1 MSKLFLST
9 TFIATCLIS
18 NITQAGGNSLG
29 AAASAKH
36 QQQVEAVPSFRNQD
50 ASPQSNT
57 NGDMNGR
64 ENTNSL
70 GAAASAKHQKQVEA
84 VPSFRNQDA
93 SPQSSTNAD
102 MDGRTNTNS
111 LGRSAIEKHNETV
124 NSNMPEQ

>member
-29 AAASAKH
+29 GAAIAKH

-57 NGDMNGR
+57 NTDPHERGSN
-64 ENTNSL
+64 NAL
-70 GAAASAKHQKQVEA
+70 GAAA
-84 VPSFRNQDA
+84 
-93 SPQSSTNAD
+93 
-102 MDGRTNTNS
+102 
-111 LGRSAIEKHNETV
+111 IEKHKKNV
-124 NSNMPEQ
+124 NGEKSVR

>member
-29 AAASAKH
+29 GAASAKH
-36 QQQVEAVPSFRNQD
+36 QQQVEAVPSFRNPD
-50 ASPQSNT
+50 ASHQSNT
-57 NGDMNGR
+57 NDDMNGR

-70 GAAASAKHQKQVEA
+70 GAAAIAKHQKQVDA
-84 VPSFRNQDA
+84 VPSLRSTDT
-93 SPQSSTNAD
+93 SSQSNTSSD
-102 MDGRTNTNS
+102 MNTRTNTNS
-111 LGRSAIEKHNETV
+111 LGRSAIEKRNERV